1 MFDSCLPTKLACI
14 PYCGNYNRMRNS
26 LGTQREGF
34 TMNEDHRS
42 PEDMSLLENVRMIVG
57 GVATI
62 VAIVVPVILIRKLVR
77 RIEEGE
83 TFKKI
88 ESHLY

>member
-1 MFDSCLPTKLACI
+1 
-14 PYCGNYNRMRNS
+14 MRNS